1 MEKYKEGDLILC
13 TVDKIEGTTVSVYL
27 PNNEKGAIITSEIA
41 AGRIRNIRDYVRP
54 HKKIVCKVLRVL
66 KDHLDLSLRRVNA
79 KEKKEIMQL
88 YKQEQTSKSALHSI
102 LKQDAEKAEEKILK
116 DFSSLFE
123 FLTSARENEKLIDK
137 YIPKQYQEA
146 IKKIT
151 QKKQKDVEI
160 KKILKLKCLEDD
172 GIKRIKKIL
181 TIKDAKIKVNY
192 LTAGKFQITIKS
204 ENYKQ
209 ANQELDKILQDI
221 EKDSKSNKCDFEVS
235 EKK

>member
-1 MEKYKEGDLILC
+1 MKEQ
-13 TVDKIEGTTVSVYL
+13 
-27 PNNEKGAIITSEIA
+27 
-41 AGRIRNIRDYVRP
+41 
-54 HKKIVCKVLRVL
+54 
-66 KDHLDLSLRRVNA
+66 LDLSKLNSDIWVGKN
-79 KEKKEIMQL
+79 IC
-88 YKQEQTSKSALHSI
+88 I
-102 LKQDAEKAEEKILK
+102 FLK